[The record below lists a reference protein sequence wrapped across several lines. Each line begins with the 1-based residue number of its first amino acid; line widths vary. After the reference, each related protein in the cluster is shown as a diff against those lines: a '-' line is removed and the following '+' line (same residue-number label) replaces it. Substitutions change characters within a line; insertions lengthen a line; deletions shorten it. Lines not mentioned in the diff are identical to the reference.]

1 MEICLNCE
9 KTFASEASLNLHIK
23 TTKCSKKKDKKNF
36 KCEYCDKLL
45 STNQML
51 HYHYDSCEQ
60 KKIFESKLYYENI
73 IQNLK
78 IEHGVKEKE
87 YQTQIS
93 DLERR
98 IEYLLPATKY
108 INLSDF
114 NMVNPASSISTGINS
129 ADRDTTG
136 NINSRKTSIKSIE
149 NDNTTNL

>member
-36 KCEYCDKLL
+36 KCEYCGKLI

-60 KKIFESKLYYENI
+60 KKIFEAKLYYENI
-73 IQNLK
+73 IENLK
-78 IEHGVKEKE
+78 IEHGVKEEE
-87 YQTQIS
+87 YKTKIS

-98 IEYLLPATKY
+98 IDYLLPATKY
-108 INLSDF
+108 INLSDY
-114 NMVNPASSISTGINS
+114 NMANPASSISTG
-129 ADRDTTG
+129 
-136 NINSRKTSIKSIE
+136 SIC
-149 NDNTTNL
+149 